1 MMAARRG
8 SAISEDPHAKGMGM
22 GKLGG
27 KNPVISKKKWRQAS
41 ARPTFDVHKYSPS
54 IMVWSEAEC
63 NVSCPVWPF
72 YMLAVLG
79 LPCGT

>member
-1 MMAARRG
+1 MAARPG
-8 SAISEDPHAKGMGM
+8 SALSDDRNARGMGM
-22 GKLGG
+22 GKSGG

-63 NVSCPVWPF
+63 NVSRFHPQSMPS
-72 YMLAVLG
+72 
-79 LPCGT
+79 PS